1 MKKLNYTLLVGFCTL
16 IISCGDSTKTNNDV
30 VSTTIKTEQS
40 SASEDKNWEYDHSS
54 TKVKWTGFKL
64 TSKEGVSGGFD
75 SINVSGFKPSSDLA
89 TSMTG
94 VTFEIHTQ
102 SINSNDSVRDWK
114 LANILFGTMNTPII
128 SGEIKSINEKEESAV
143 INVSMGAASVDVPV
157 SFSFDADFVV
167 KLSGAIDIPT
177 WSEDA
182 NNGFLAISK
191 ACAEKHENKTWP
203 DVDIKVYTK
212 LRQAE

>member
-16 IISCGDSTKTNNDV
+16 IISCGDSKNTGSDV
-30 VSTTIKTEQS
+30 VSTTITTQQS
-40 SASEDKNWEYDHSS
+40 DSSLDKNWEYDHGS

-64 TSKEGVSGGFD
+64 ASKAGVSGGFD
-75 SINVSGFKPSSDLA
+75 SINVSGFTPSSDLA

-143 INVSMGAASVDVPV
+143 INVTMGAASVDVPM
-157 SFSFDADFVV
+157 SFSFDNDFVV

-177 WSEDA
+177 WSENA
-182 NNGFLAISK
+182 NNGFLAISE